1 MTARSRWSSWTGPRA
16 SSRACPRSPTSPSK
30 SLAIVRFHGRRTATW
45 EATGIQTVERFRYL
59 YDDKEL
65 GEWVPKI
72 AQIAD
77 QAEEVHVLFNNCYAN
92 YGSTNAL
99 QMANLLDDLRN
110 A

>member
-1 MTARSRWSSWTGPRA
+1 M
-16 SSRACPRSPTSPSK
+16 
-30 SLAIVRFHGRRTATW
+30 
-45 EATGIQTVERFRYL
+45 ERFRYL
-59 YDDKEL
+59 YDDERARRV
-65 GEWVPKI
+65 GPE
-72 AQIAD
+72 ASTQIAE